1 MDPDTPQPSATPLPE
16 SVTNALM
23 SINPRYNSFHQHNAI
38 PSMPGNSYSTGVGGG
53 GGAGGSGGPGSASN
67 SGTTNGSNNGNTA
80 IQPATTSVINL
91 SNSSDVVIGPMTQYQ
106 GAVTIYQYM
115 DATVEATR
123 IASGRNNQNRGLPST
138 EQPSVL
144 RQERYFLYA
153 ALILFVIIAF
163 STALYFIINHMQ
175 SDPAPSQPPILFGDS
190 YASGTN

>member
-1 MDPDTPQPSATPLPE
+1 
-16 SVTNALM
+16 M

-38 PSMPGNSYSTGVGGG
+38 PSMPGNSYNP
-53 GGAGGSGGPGSASN
+53 GAGGGSGPAANGS
-67 SGTTNGSNNGNTA
+67 NGSNNGNTSV
-80 IQPATTSVINL
+80 QPATTSVINL

-138 EQPSVL
+138 GEQPSVL
-144 RQERYFLYA
+144 RQERYFLYG

-163 STALYFIINHMQ
+163 STALYFVINHMQ
-175 SDPAPSQPPILFGDS
+175 SDPTPNQPPILFGDS
-190 YASGTN
+190 YASGTK

>member
-1 MDPDTPQPSATPLPE
+1 MKLLLKIHSKDRHHLNLQRKRKYYRRVSKSSSSSSVSSQSGADNYPSVDDYSSRSAPYPVPS
-16 SVTNALM
+16 SVAHFVA
-23 SINPRYNSFHQHNAI
+23 R
-38 PSMPGNSYSTGVGGG
+38 
-53 GGAGGSGGPGSASN
+53 
-67 SGTTNGSNNGNTA
+67 
-80 IQPATTSVINL
+80 
-91 SNSSDVVIGPMTQYQ
+91 
-106 GAVTIYQYM
+106 
-115 DATVEATR
+115 
-123 IASGRNNQNRGLPST
+123 SGRNNQNRGLPST